1 MGTRHSRLAAALAAA
16 WEAEVVS
23 AKTLTTIA
31 ETCGDVRLKA
41 RLLVLAAFC
50 RAHASRLLARLSAMG
65 RGPLPVPP
73 DEIEIDPDLRQ
84 ALQEEA
90 ISARSSA
97 ARYEEMA
104 ETARMQA
111 DYSSA
116 WVCELNRAEEEDRAA
131 ELTKLAEGALPA
143 EDTAS
148 LGATL

>member
-1 MGTRHSRLAAALAAA
+1 
-16 WEAEVVS
+16 
-23 AKTLTTIA
+23 
-31 ETCGDVRLKA
+31 
-41 RLLVLAAFC
+41 
-50 RAHASRLLARLSAMG
+50 
-65 RGPLPVPP
+65 VPP
-73 DEIEIDPDLRQ
+73 EEIEIDADLRH
-84 ALQEEA
+84 ALRSEA
-90 ISARSSA
+90 VAARSSA

-131 ELTKLAEGALPA
+131 ELMKLAEGALPA